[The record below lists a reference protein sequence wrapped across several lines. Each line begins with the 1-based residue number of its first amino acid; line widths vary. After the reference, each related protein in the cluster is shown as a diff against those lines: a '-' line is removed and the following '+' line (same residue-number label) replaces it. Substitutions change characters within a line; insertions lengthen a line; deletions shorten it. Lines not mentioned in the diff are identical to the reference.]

1 MVTFTK
7 LFNTTTERCREV
19 LPLVKQ
25 SFITNCPKTFK
36 YLQEDID
43 NKLLKSATISRLSPG
58 SVINPHNGDIDSLR
72 IHFPVIADPGAWI
85 KVRGRRRVWN
95 VGEVFAFKDHDKH
108 WVKHEGTHDRIIVI
122 LDYSIEQLSQ
132 YGINLEDWEEDAI

>member
-1 MVTFTK
+1 M
-7 LFNTTTERCREV
+7 EIQRET
-19 LPLVKQ
+19 LRELQ
-25 SFITNCPKTFK
+25 

-72 IHFPVIADPGAWI
+72 IHFPVITDPSAWI

-122 LDYSIEQLSQ
+122 LDYSIEQLSK
-132 YGINLEDWEEDAI
+132 YGINLEEWEEDAI